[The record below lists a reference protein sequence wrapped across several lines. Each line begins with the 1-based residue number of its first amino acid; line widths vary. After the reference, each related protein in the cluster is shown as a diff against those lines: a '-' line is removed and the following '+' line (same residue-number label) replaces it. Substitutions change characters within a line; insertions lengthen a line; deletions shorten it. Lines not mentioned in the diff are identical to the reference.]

1 MSHSNRIVVCLFAL
15 LLMMPA
21 FAQAAARQQRERGPV
36 ALQEALAV
44 YDALAPE
51 DRTPEAKRR
60 LDLIAGQKDAHAS
73 RLFWYTDLDAAVA
86 AAKEQ
91 GKPVLSLRLLGRLDD
106 DLSCANSRFFRS
118 VLYPDERVNAV
129 LGDKYILHWQS
140 VADVPHITV
149 EFSDGRKLKRT
160 VVGNS
165 IHYILTPDG
174 RVVDALPGLYAPGTF
189 LRELEKAEAVATDRP
204 GRVELVTRFD
214 LQALLAARVHAA
226 DATDQERA
234 SMDTLMA
241 YHYGWAEVTSGRL
254 TEAMAE
260 VGVPEAA
267 ERVAERNAAGA
278 NARTRSKELVSAPML
293 RALGEE
299 KLRQAT
305 GDDRLWAIL
314 AKDFEQDA
322 KLGDASV
329 ALIREKTETAEQAN
343 RRTYAKLRVADPI
356 LAMVRNLE
364 RDIALDTA
372 RNEYDL
378 RRRLHRWFADGE
390 VDAADVEGLNRRVY
404 AELFLMPL
412 DDAWLGL
419 SPGDVYTGLDG
430 AGERE

>member
-165 IHYILTPDG
+165 VHYVLTPGG

-189 LRELEKAEAVATDRP
+189 VRELER
-204 GRVELVTRFD
+204 LVTVAQGTHETTAADRAAHLMQWHEGQYQKVAGRLTSQMLSD
-214 LQALLAARVHAA
+214 GTLPLKLSADGPGAVVKNAAAANRVTQSKERVSLPLLRVLGEDVPQRKANDATWEALARDFEA
-226 DATDQERA
+226 DAT
-234 SMDTLMA
+234 
-241 YHYGWAEVTSGRL
+241 
-254 TEAMAE
+254 
-260 VGVPEAA
+260 
-267 ERVAERNAAGA
+267 
-278 NARTRSKELVSAPML
+278 
-293 RALGEE
+293 
-299 KLRQAT
+299 
-305 GDDRLWAIL
+305 
-314 AKDFEQDA
+314 
-322 KLGDASV
+322 LGDTSV
-329 ALIREKTETAEQAN
+329 ALIREKTQTAEQAN
-343 RRTYAKLRVADPI
+343 RRTFAKAAVVDPI
-356 LAMVRNLE
+356 LAMVWNLE